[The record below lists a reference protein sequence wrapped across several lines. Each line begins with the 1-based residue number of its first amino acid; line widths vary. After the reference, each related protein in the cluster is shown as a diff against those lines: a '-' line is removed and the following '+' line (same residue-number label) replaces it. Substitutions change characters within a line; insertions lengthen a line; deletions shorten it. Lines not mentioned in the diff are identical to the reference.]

1 MTGDARGQTYIE
13 LQVTTNYSFLRG
25 ASQIEELVARAAVL
39 RMKALAVTDRNTLAG
54 IVRAHQ
60 RAKEAGIR
68 LIVGCRLDLTD
79 GPPVLVYPMDRA
91 GYSRLTRLLTVGKG
105 RAGKGKCE
113 LRWPDLAEASE
124 GLIAVLC
131 SDPAEADIR
140 RLKADFGDRAYVAL
154 TLMHRP
160 NDAVR
165 LRTIADISRA
175 QGVPVVATN
184 DVLYHAP
191 GRRILQDVLTCIRE
205 GCTIDELGHRRER
218 SVVRHLQTPE
228 EMVRLFTRHP
238 GAIGCTQE
246 IADRCR
252 FSLDELRYQYPQEVC
267 IAGLTAQQTL
277 EKLTWEGA
285 TRRYPDGLPD
295 TVEKQL
301 HHELRLIGSLKYAPY
316 FLTVDCIVRF
326 ARSKGILCQGRGS
339 AANSAVC
346 FVLGVTSIDP
356 TRSGLLFERFIS
368 EARKEP
374 PDIDVDFEHERRE
387 EVIQWIYNTYGRHRA
402 ALCSTIIRYRGRGA
416 VRDVGKALGLTEDVT
431 GALASQVWSW
441 SEEGV
446 AEEHAAALNFNL
458 QDRRLRL
465 TLDLARELMG
475 FPRHMSQHPGG
486 FVLTEDR
493 LDDLVPI
500 EPASMANRQVI
511 EWDKD
516 DIDTLRFMKVDVLG
530 LGMLGCMRRAFDLLA
545 EHKGQRLDLA
555 TIPAEDDATYAMI
568 RKADTLG
575 TFQIESRAQM
585 SMLPRLKPRTFYDI
599 VIQVAIV
606 RPGPIQGD
614 MVHPYLR
621 RREGLEKV
629 EYPTPELRRVLE
641 KTLGVPLFQEQAM
654 QVAIACAG
662 FTPSEADALRRSM
675 ATFKLTGGVSHFKS
689 KLIDG
694 MVERG
699 YTAEFSE
706 KTFSQIEG
714 FGSYGFPESHA
725 ASFALIAYASAW
737 MKCHHPD
744 VFCCALL
751 NVQPMG
757 FYATAQIVRDAVL
770 HGVEVLP
777 VSVNES
783 AWDCTLEP
791 LPTPVSPTS
800 CSDLTGAN
808 LTQSGAVFS
817 NVSRQ
822 GTTLAGS
829 PQQVVGGRAKP
840 GHDTKR
846 EVDNDDIQVTSMGT
860 SPEPAPVVYPNA
872 ATPGHDDNGNYRN
885 RYAVRLGLRMV
896 KGLSTAHAE
905 EMITHRNTGYR
916 SVEDMWRRLRV
927 PVAALERL
935 AEADA
940 FQTLGLDRRNAL
952 WAIRGL
958 SDTRLPLF
966 DNVPAE
972 PDAEPA
978 VALTAMT
985 AGRQVVEDYCSVGL
999 SLRRHPV
1006 SFLRQDLAARQI
1018 VCCADLATIRDGKR
1032 VEVAGIILVRQRPG
1046 SARGVLFVTIED
1058 ETGHANL
1065 ILWPSV
1071 FEAQRRLVLSA
1082 SMIACRGK
1090 LQREGEVL
1098 HVIAEHLTDLSDL
1111 LRGVG
1116 ERDDQP
1122 FPLPHGRGDE
1132 ARHGGTPDPREKK
1145 VVASRDI
1152 YVRDLSIKR
1161 GIKVPTRDFR

>member
-1 MTGDARGQTYIE
+1 MYTE

-25 ASQIEELVARAAVL
+25 ASHIEELIARAAVL
-39 RMKALAVTDRNTLAG
+39 GMKALAITDRNSLAG

-60 RAKEAGIR
+60 RAREAGVR
-68 LIVGCRLDLTD
+68 LIIGCRLDLAD
-79 GPPVLVYPMDRA
+79 GVSVLVYPTDRA
-91 GYSRLTRLLTVGKG
+91 AYSRLTRLLTLGKG

-113 LRWPDLAEASE
+113 LHWPDLAAVAEGMIAILCCDPVFCPEAT
-124 GLIAVLC
+124 LTNVRC
-131 SDPAEADIR
+131 
-140 RLKADFGDRAYVAL
+140 LKAEFHDRAYVAL
-154 TLMHRP
+154 TLTHRP

-165 LRTIADISRA
+165 LQTIADIARVA
-175 QGVPVVATN
+175 GVPTVVTN

-191 GRRILQDVLTCIRE
+191 GRRILQDVLTCVRE

-218 SVVRHLQTPE
+218 SVVRHLQAPE
-228 EMVRLFTRHP
+228 EMDRLFARHP
-238 GAIGCTQE
+238 DAIAHTQE

-252 FSLDELRYQYPQEVC
+252 FSLDELRYQYPHEVH

-277 EKLTWEGA
+277 EQRTWEGA
-285 TRRYPDGLPD
+285 AARYPDGIPD
-295 TVEKQL
+295 KVGKQL
-301 HHELRLIGSLKYAPY
+301 RHELDLIGGLDYAPY
-316 FLTVDCIVRF
+316 FLTVDSIVRF
-326 ARSKGILCQGRGS
+326 ARSRNILCQGRGS

-346 FVLGVTSIDP
+346 FVLGITSIDP
-356 TRSGLLFERFIS
+356 TRSDLLFERFVS
-368 EARKEP
+368 AERREP

-387 EVIQWIYNTYGRHRA
+387 EVIQWIYDTYGRHRS
-402 ALCSTIIRYRGRGA
+402 ALCATIIRYRGRGA
-416 VRDVGKALGLTEDVT
+416 VRDVGRALGLTEDVT

-458 QDRRLRL
+458 EDRRLRL
-465 TLDLARELMG
+465 TLDLARALIG

-500 EPASMANRQVI
+500 EPASMVNRQVI

-516 DIDTLRFMKVDVLG
+516 DIDILRFMKVDVLG

-555 TIPAEDDATYAMI
+555 TIPAEDPSTYAMI

-585 SMLPRLKPRTFYDI
+585 SMLPRLKPVTFYDI

-621 RREGLEKV
+621 RRDGLEKV
-629 EYPTPELRRVLE
+629 DYPTPELRRVLE

-654 QVAIACAG
+654 QVAIVCAG

-675 ATFKLTGGVSHFKS
+675 ATFKFTGGVSVFKQ
-689 KLIDG
+689 KLIAG

-699 YTAEFSE
+699 YTAEFAD

-725 ASFALIAYASAW
+725 ASFALIAYASSW

-751 NVQPMG
+751 NAQPMG
-757 FYATAQIVRDAVL
+757 FYATAQIVRDARL
-770 HGVEVLP
+770 HGVEVRP

-783 AWDCTLEP
+783 AWDCTLEAPSSLVP
-791 LPTPVSPTS
+791 LSRYGSSPI
-800 CSDLTGAN
+800 
-808 LTQSGAVFS
+808 QSGQGHHSGVKGGEGNGHEW
-817 NVSRQ
+817 NV
-822 GTTLAGS
+822 
-829 PQQVVGGRAKP
+829 
-840 GHDTKR
+840 
-846 EVDNDDIQVTSMGT
+846 
-860 SPEPAPVVYPNA
+860 
-872 ATPGHDDNGNYRN
+872 
-885 RYAVRLGLRMV
+885 VRLGLRMV
-896 KGLSTAHAE
+896 KGLATIHAD
-905 EMITHRNTGYR
+905 EMIAHRGAGYR
-916 SVEDMWRRLRV
+916 SIEDVWRRLRI

-940 FQTLGLDRRNAL
+940 FQTLGLDRRRAL
-952 WAIRGL
+952 WTIRGL

-966 DNVPAE
+966 DTVPVE

-978 VALTAMT
+978 VALAAMT
-985 AGRQVVEDYCSVGL
+985 AGRQVVEDYRSTGL

-1006 SFLRQDLAARQI
+1006 SFLRQDLAARCI
-1018 VCCADLATIRDGKR
+1018 VRCADLVTIRDGKR
-1032 VEVAGIILVRQRPG
+1032 LEVAGIVLVRQRPG

-1090 LQREGEVL
+1090 LQREGEVI
-1098 HVIAEHLTDLSDL
+1098 HVIAEHLTDLSGL

-1116 ERDDQP
+1116 ERDED
-1122 FPLPHGRGDE
+1122 FPMPHGRGDD
-1132 ARHGGTPDPREKK
+1132 ARRDSAPDPREKMPR
-1145 VVASRDI
+1145 SRDI
-1152 YVRDLSIKR
+1152 YVRDLRIEPGK